1 MMGPAHAHPH
11 LVDAFPVASDAP
23 RAREDGRIP
32 LSGDRGGTALAR
44 AFLALCDEP
53 EALPRPR
60 SLRRALA
67 AASAALVLA
76 VAGPLA
82 WASAAPDPPV
92 AAQKAVAPSPQADD
106 EADGPSA

>member
-1 MMGPAHAHPH
+1 MMGRAHAHPH
-11 LVDAFPVASDAP
+11 LVDAFPVASNAP
-23 RAREDGRIP
+23 RAREDGRFSR
-32 LSGDRGGTALAR
+32 SGDRGRTALAR

-53 EALPRPR
+53 DALPGPR

-67 AASAALVLA
+67 AATAALVLA
-76 VAGPLA
+76 LTGPLA